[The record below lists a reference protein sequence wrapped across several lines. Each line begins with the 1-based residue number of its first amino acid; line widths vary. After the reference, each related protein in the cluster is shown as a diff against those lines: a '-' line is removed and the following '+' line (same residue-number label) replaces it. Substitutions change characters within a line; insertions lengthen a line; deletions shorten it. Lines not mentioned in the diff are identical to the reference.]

1 MLEYNRRYC
10 GISFLLV
17 ARESYKRMKKIVAIK
32 WIDSSAH
39 STGWTDEKDLELIPI
54 LTVGFLIS
62 ETDESYSI
70 SHSIGFKGLHFDVF
84 MIPKGCVLE
93 IKDLEGPNAS
103 KKQTKGKSPRV
114 SGSVASGK
122 IRLKG

>member
-1 MLEYNRRYC
+1 MDMWKYTCIN
-10 GISFLLV
+10 SLLLYWTIG
-17 ARESYKRMKKIVAIK
+17 ETMKKIVAIK

-62 ETDESYSI
+62 ENDDSYSI

-84 MIPKGCVLE
+84 MIPKGCVLQLVE
-93 IKDLEGPNAS
+93 LEGPDAG
-103 KKQTKGKSPRV
+103 KKQTKGKSSRV
-114 SGSVASGK
+114 LSSVPGGK
-122 IRLKG
+122 IRFKS